1 MLRNSALGF
10 MVKIMFVELTD
21 ALEDAAP
28 NQCAQSVD
36 DIRRRIILLG

>member
-1 MLRNSALGF
+1 MLGNTVLSF
-10 MVKIMFVELTD
+10 MDKIMFVGLTD

-28 NQCAQSVD
+28 NRCVQSVD